1 MSKKTRVK
9 RKSVN
14 YFFKKVECWTCN
26 GFYRQ
31 VVITKYH
38 GVACKKCYQ
47 ELHNEAKNNFFHFAS
62 ALGIEFDAPLD
73 DETRTLESTFESMH
87 SFWKSYVVK
96 TDFDLNDFEKCYLEK
111 VKAVKETYEMLE
123 TY

>member
-1 MSKKTRVK
+1 
-9 RKSVN
+9 
-14 YFFKKVECWTCN
+14 KVECWMCN

-31 VVITKYH
+31 VVLTKYH

-47 ELHNEAKNNFFHFAS
+47 ELHEGARNNFFLFAN

-87 SFWKSYVVK
+87 SFWKSYVIE
-96 TDFDLNDFEKCYLEK
+96 TDFDINDVEKCYLEE
-111 VKAVKETYEMLE
+111 VKAVKEAYEMLE
-123 TY
+123 NQI